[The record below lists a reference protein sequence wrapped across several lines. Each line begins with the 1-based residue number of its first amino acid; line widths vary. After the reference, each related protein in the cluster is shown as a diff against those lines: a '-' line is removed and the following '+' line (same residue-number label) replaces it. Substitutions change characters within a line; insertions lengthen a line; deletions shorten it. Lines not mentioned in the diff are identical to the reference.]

1 MHVLRY
7 ESCSQSPFFHII
19 NKGPLK
25 IELNANR
32 KVLDEKR
39 IRVMFKETAFYL
51 FGKEV
56 KRGEVKGA
64 GVWDYLFS
72 GNVVVN
78 GERMFLRVLK
88 TPSTFVIAQKEE

>member
-1 MHVLRY
+1 M
-7 ESCSQSPFFHII
+7 
-19 NKGPLK
+19 KGPLK

-64 GVWDYLFS
+64 GVWDYQFS
-72 GNVVVN
+72 GSVTVN

-88 TPSTFVIAQKEE
+88 TPSTFVIAQKE

>member
-1 MHVLRY
+1 MLTNIL
-7 ESCSQSPFFHII
+7 FLI
-19 NKGPLK
+19 GPLK
-25 IELNANR
+25 IELNADR

-56 KRGEVKGA
+56 KRSDVKGA
-64 GVWDYLFS
+64 GVWDYQFS
-72 GNVVVN
+72 GKVIVN

-88 TPSTFVIAQKEE
+88 TPSTFVIAQKEEQ

>member
-1 MHVLRY
+1 M
-7 ESCSQSPFFHII
+7 
-19 NKGPLK
+19 KGPLK

-64 GVWDYLFS
+64 GVWDYLFAGS
-72 GNVVVN
+72 VTVN